1 MEKILIIRQSDAD
14 KGPWTFRVPSAVGE
28 IVCDPAF
35 EAAGAEDSQVRV
47 ILSNPA
53 EELATQTVFDDV
65 SIRTKLSPV
74 GSRGPFHTV
83 EISVGAL
90 VNPSLRC
97 QILNRHGM
105 PIVAT
110 RGKLFEATVGSRQ
123 QTDD

>member
-1 MEKILIIRQSDAD
+1 M
-14 KGPWTFRVPSAVGE
+14 PSAVGE

-35 EAAGAEDSQVRV
+35 VAAGAEDSQVRV

-65 SIRTKLSPV
+65 SVRTELPPV
-74 GSRGPFHTV
+74 GSSGPFHSV

-90 VNPSLRC
+90 VNPNLRC
-97 QILNRHGM
+97 QILNRQGQ

-110 RGKLFEATVGSRQ
+110 RGNFDAQIWSPRL
-123 QTDD
+123 TDDLQAQTRM